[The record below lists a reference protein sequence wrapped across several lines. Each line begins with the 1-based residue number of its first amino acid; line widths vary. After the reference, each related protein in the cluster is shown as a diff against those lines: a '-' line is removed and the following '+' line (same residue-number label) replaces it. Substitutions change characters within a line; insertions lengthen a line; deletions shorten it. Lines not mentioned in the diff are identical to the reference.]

1 MTTESELTYDVA
13 VIGGGIVGLASAMA
27 LAEVPGLSLVVLEAE
42 NRVAAHQTSHNSGVI
57 HSGLYYKPGSLKA
70 QLCVEGREALY
81 RFCAAHAIAHER
93 CGKVVVAT
101 QPHEV
106 PFLDALEQRG
116 RANGLQ
122 GLQRLRPAEILAHEP
137 HARGVDGLFV
147 PDTGIVDYAT
157 VASAYA
163 DEIRARGGTISLE
176 QRFHHCTRRDGML
189 VLGTSHG
196 EVRCRHLLACAG
208 LYADR
213 VARACGVDPSI
224 CVVTFRGEYYTLVP
238 ERAHLVRNLIYPV
251 PDPRFPFL
259 GVHFTRFV
267 RGGIEAGPNA
277 VLAWKRQGYARG
289 SFSARDAAEWLAYP
303 GFWRMGRRHWR
314 MGLGEAWRSLSK
326 RAFVTALQRLL
337 PELRP
342 EDVRRTG
349 AGVRAMALGPRG
361 TLLDDFHIVEAEHMI
376 HVLNAPSPAATASIA
391 IGRSIATRAIE
402 RFGLRPLPG

>member
-1 MTTESELTYDVA
+1 MATYDLA

-42 NRVAAHQTSHNSGVI
+42 DRVAAHQTSHNSGVI

-70 QLCVEGREALY
+70 KLCVEGRAALY
-81 RFCAAHAIAHER
+81 RFCAEHAIPHER

-101 QPHEV
+101 QPNEV
-106 PFLDALEQRG
+106 PALDALEQRG

-122 GLQRLRPAEILAHEP
+122 GLQRLRPAEIQAHEP

-157 VASAYA
+157 VASTYA
-163 DEIRARGGTISLE
+163 EQVRQRGGVVALE
-176 QRFHHCTRRDGML
+176 QRFHRCTRRDGEL
-189 VLGTSHG
+189 VLSTSRG

-213 VARACGVDPSI
+213 VARASGVDPGI
-224 CVVTFRGEYYTLVP
+224 RIVTFRGEYYTLVP

-267 RGGIEAGPNA
+267 RGGVEAGPNA
-277 VLAWKRQGYARG
+277 VLAWKREGYGRS
-289 SFSARDAAEWLAYP
+289 SFSARDAAEWLGFP

-314 MGLGEAWRSLSK
+314 MAVGEAWRSLSK

-342 EDVRRTG
+342 EDVRRAG
-349 AGVRAMALGPRG
+349 AGVRAMALGPHG
-361 TLLDDFHIVEAEHMI
+361 ALLDDFHIVEADRMI

-391 IGRSIATRAIE
+391 IGRTIAARAIE
-402 RFGLRPLPG
+402 RFGLGGQA